1 MISDSYASQNAYT
14 NTSSYFNSLDI
25 AAIFKAVQ
33 VISSEI
39 QVDKLLNVFM
49 QTIMESVEA
58 QKALLLL
65 PKDGDWLLDAI
76 ASIGEC
82 TIHPSLSQEIS
93 QQLPISIANFVKNS
107 LNPVILNNATSQN
120 DFISDPYFL
129 QQCPQSLLCMPI
141 LYQNRLVRVLYLE
154 NNLTIDTFNHDILKV
169 LDLLCSQAAI
179 SLENAHLYQQ
189 TQQSEFR
196 FKQVFE
202 KASDATF
209 LLDNQGFTD
218 CNQAALDLFKCID
231 KKQLCS
237 LHPAQLSPEFQ
248 PDSQSSYIKA
258 NILIAEALAKG
269 SNQFEWVHKRL
280 DGANFWAEVKLTAIS
295 DQQNWLIHAIVR
307 DISERKQVTQDLE
320 EFQTKLTSLIDTIP
334 IGVIEWNPDFL
345 VVGWNPAVEKIF
357 GYQAGEML
365 HKYALD
371 IVPESDRVNVFQ
383 LMTALIQQRKA
394 NYSLNENITK
404 DGKIRVC
411 EWINTPLVD
420 DQGNVMGIY
429 SMVQDVTEK
438 KRSEA
443 TIHQKTVELSQAL
456 QEIKKAQLQ
465 MLQNEK
471 MAALGNLVAGI
482 AHEINNP
489 IGFLTGSLCNAQE
502 YIQEL
507 FDHIQLYEQ
516 VYADPLPEI
525 IHHKE
530 DIELDFLS
538 QDLPK
543 LLSSMKVA
551 IKRIQ
556 DISGSL
562 RTFARADSA
571 EKIAYNLHEGM
582 ESTLLILKYR
592 LKASAAR
599 PEIIVVKEYGE
610 LPEVK
615 CFLGQ
620 LSQVFMNIL
629 ANAIDALD
637 IASQSRTLGAITAKA
652 PKIVIRTQALNQENL
667 VRISIQDNGPGIPE
681 AIKSKIFDNL
691 FTTKEVGKGTGLGLA
706 IARQIVEETHG
717 GHLSCNSIMGEGT
730 EFIIDIPVC

>member
-129 QQCPQSLLCMPI
+129 QQYPQSLLCMPI

-189 TQQSEFR
+189 TQQSESR

-258 NILIAEALAKG
+258 NVLIDEALAKG